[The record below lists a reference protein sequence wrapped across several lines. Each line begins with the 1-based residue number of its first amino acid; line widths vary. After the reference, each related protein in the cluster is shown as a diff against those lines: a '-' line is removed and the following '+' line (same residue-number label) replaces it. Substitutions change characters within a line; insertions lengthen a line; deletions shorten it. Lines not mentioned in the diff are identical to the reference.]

1 MILIGLGANL
11 PSVSHGAPRQTL
23 EAALIALEGH
33 QIKVSNRSRWYTT
46 APVPVSDQ
54 PHFVNIVVSVTTN
67 LAAGAMLQALH
78 HVEDT
83 FGRVRE
89 ARNAARVLDIDLLDY
104 NGLISLEW
112 PVLPHPHMDQ
122 RAFVLVPLRDIVP
135 DWVHPATGRGID
147 ALLAEASDL
156 SGVELLDDEITTR

>member
-1 MILIGLGANL
+1 M
-11 PSVSHGAPRQTL
+11 
-23 EAALIALEGH
+23 
-33 QIKVSNRSRWYTT
+33 
-46 APVPVSDQ
+46 
-54 PHFVNIVVSVTTN
+54 
-67 LAAGAMLQALH
+67 QALH

-112 PVLPHPHMDQ
+112 PVLPHPRMDQ